1 MPVIAPVLRTFAP
14 ELWGEVDKFRHFYA
28 TTYTFDER
36 AKRAVSGVEA
46 HFIKYQRLTAL
57 AEKLRPNLR
66 IDEAQ
71 LDERGFTPA
80 DNAGEL
86 ATVIEAAILELYSSI
101 DCTVKV
107 LRAIYGATTR
117 GFKDSTRGLF
127 QSADKLTGAF
137 PDALKPLF
145 VNASWY
151 RELRLLRDE
160 LTHLATG
167 VVRRNAADGPV
178 SYTHFGLKPGGKPL
192 EIADVFGWLETMA
205 GHVNAFL
212 GIVFQHLNG
221 TLKDTPVMEPCGMV
235 EGRILMR
242 QLSPAGRITF
252 DSGTCMSRIWFDLPE
267 NPTCPFKDHCGAYR
281 GSPSPDTPG

>member
-1 MPVIAPVLRTFAP
+1 MPVIAPALRMFAH

-36 AKRAVSGVEA
+36 DMRAVGGVQA
-46 HFIKYQRLTAL
+46 HFIKFQRLTAL

-66 IDEAQ
+66 IDEVQ

-107 LRAIYGATTR
+107 LRAIYGGTTR
-117 GFKDSTRGLF
+117 GFRDSTRSLF
-127 QSADKLTGAF
+127 QSIDKLTGEF

-145 VNASWY
+145 ANASWY
-151 RELRLLRDE
+151 PELLRLRDE

-167 VVRRNAADGPV
+167 VVRRNVADGPV
-178 SYTHFGLKPGGKPL
+178 YYIHYGLKPDGKPL
-192 EIADVFGWLETMA
+192 EIEDVFGWLETMA

-212 GIVFQHLNG
+212 GAVFHHLNG
-221 TLKDTPVMEPCGMV
+221 NLKDTPIMEPCGMV
-235 EGRILMR
+235 ESRILMR
-242 QLSPAGRITF
+242 QLSPAGQITF
-252 DSGTCMSRIWFDLPE
+252 DSGTCMSRIWFELPE

-281 GSPSPDTPG
+281 GKPPAG